1 MRLTGTPRH
10 VALWLLTHGSD
21 GRQEALESL
30 RSIGIDAQGIRLLA
44 RCQAYLP
51 SCFEQS
57 TPYNPLGSLGL

>member
-1 MRLTGTPRH
+1 

-44 RCQAYLP
+44 RCQG
-51 SCFEQS
+51 FESRELAVQDRDIR
-57 TPYNPLGSLGL
+57 L

>member
-44 RCQAYLP
+44 RCQG
-51 SCFEQS
+51 FESRALAVQDHKIR
-57 TPYNPLGSLGL
+57 L